1 MWESSRVEFDR
12 EIPMRQT
19 GCKRIVVVYKGMLD
33 EVAYERMKPRLEYFK
48 ENPQVLPLLEP
59 DMTAF
64 ILEPDKYYVI
74 TSDVELNREESE
86 KIVAVV
92 KDAMARPDTPILLES
107 GLRIYEAI
115 NPPKE
120 DEPY

>member
-1 MWESSRVEFDR
+1 
-12 EIPMRQT
+12 
-19 GCKRIVVVYKGMLD
+19 MLD
-33 EVAYERMKPRLEYFK
+33 EIAYERMRPRLEYFK

-74 TSDVELNREESE
+74 TSDVELDRHQSAG
-86 KIVAVV
+86 IMAVV
-92 KDAMARPDTPILLES
+92 KEAMARPDTPILLDS